1 MRVVVVGAG
10 FAGLLAAHRIAAA
23 GHEVLVLEARDRVG
37 GRVWSQELEPGDPR
51 TVVERG
57 AEFVLDGYDVMRA
70 TMSELGLELADTT
83 MSYYEREPRGGL
95 ATTHQDVARCAA
107 AVAAA
112 ALTAAPGTSLA
123 DLVRADLVRADL
135 VRADLVRADLVRAEL
150 ASGLDSAA
158 AALAAYVSR
167 VEVTNGVGADV
178 LAAASADDVTAGFER
193 RPCWR
198 VTGGNQRLA
207 QGLAGRLGAAVRL
220 RSPVRSIQQD
230 HEGVR
235 VLVGDTE
242 VAGDAAIVAVPMA
255 VLRGLHFSPPW
266 PAGSRAAW
274 RRAGLAHNAK
284 LHVPLAG
291 PAAATAVQSVPDRFW
306 TWTATDATG
315 EVQPVLHAFGGTE
328 AGLAALAVAG
338 GPPYWAS
345 RVAALRPELAL
356 DLDRAILTTWND
368 DPWAGEAYSAHT
380 VDVADGDDDLI
391 AAPAGR
397 VHIAGEH
404 TAGSWAGLMEGALRS
419 GVRAADEVLATA

>member
-10 FAGLLAAHRIAAA
+10 FAGLLAAYRIAQA
-23 GHEVLVLEARDRVG
+23 GHHVVVLEARDRVG
-37 GRVWSQELEPGDPR
+37 GRVWSRELVPGDPR

-57 AEFVLDGYDVMRA
+57 AEFVLDGYDVMRGVL
-70 TMSELGLELADTT
+70 TELGLELADTA
-83 MSYYEREPRGGL
+83 MSYYEREPRGGQV
-95 ATTHQDVARCAA
+95 TTHQDVARCAA

-112 ALTAAPGTSLA
+112 AATAAPGTSLA
-123 DLVRADLVRADL
+123 ELVR
-135 VRADLVRADLVRAEL
+135 
-150 ASGLDSAA
+150 GLDSPP

-178 LAAASADDVTAGFER
+178 LAASSVDDVTAGFAR

-198 VTGGNQRLA
+198 VAGGNQRLA

-220 RSPVRSIQQD
+220 RSPVQSVQHDRR
-230 HEGVR
+230 GVR
-235 VLVGDTE
+235 VLTGDGE
-242 VAGDAAIVAVPMA
+242 VAGDAVIVAVPMA
-255 VLRGLHFSPPW
+255 VLRRLHFSPPW

-284 LHVPLAG
+284 LHVPLSA

-306 TWTATDATG
+306 TWTAADATG
-315 EVQPVLHAFGGTE
+315 ELQPVLHAFGGTE
-328 AGLAALAVAG
+328 AGLAALAIAD
-338 GPPYWAS
+338 GPARWAAQ
-345 RVAALRPELAL
+345 VAALRPELAL
-356 DLDRAILTTWND
+356 DLDRAILTIWND
-368 DPWAGEAYSAHT
+368 DRWAGESYSAHT

-419 GVRAADEVLATA
+419 GVRAANEVLAAWPRS